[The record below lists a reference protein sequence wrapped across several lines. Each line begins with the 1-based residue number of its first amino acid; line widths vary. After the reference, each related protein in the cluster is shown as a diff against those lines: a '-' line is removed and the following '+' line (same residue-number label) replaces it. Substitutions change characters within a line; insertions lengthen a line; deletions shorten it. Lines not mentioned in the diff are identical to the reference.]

1 MESAQKYFKTIRD
14 VPIEDYFAPGHRLC
28 AGCGASLAMKLAM
41 KAIRMPTVV
50 VNATGCVEVS
60 TSLFPYVSWRLPW
73 VHVAFE
79 NTAAVASGII
89 EAFRIL
95 EKKERGKM
103 HDVIAIAGDGGTFDI
118 GLQAL
123 SGALE
128 RNHKM
133 LYICYDNEAYM
144 NTGIQRSGATPT
156 GAATTTSPAG
166 KVIPGKQERKKDLIG
181 IVLAHRIPYA
191 ATASIS
197 HPLDFINK
205 VRRALEIDGPT
216 FIHVLTPCTLGWRY
230 PPSQTIKIARLAVET
245 RYFPIIEVENGKV
258 RINIK
263 VTKPRPLEEF
273 LEVQGRF
280 RHLFEPENKH
290 ILEILKQQV
299 EENWNRLLKLEEI
312 GLYA

>member
-1 MESAQKYFKTIRD
+1 MGAVEKYFKTIGD
-14 VPIEDYFAPGHRLC
+14 VPSEDYFSPGHRLC
-28 AGCGASLAMKLAM
+28 AGCGSSLAMKLAM
-41 KAIRMPTVV
+41 KAIRMPTAV

-60 TSLFPYVSWRLPW
+60 TSMFPYVSWRLPW
-73 VHVAFE
+73 IHIAFE
-79 NTAAVASGII
+79 NTAAVASGIS

-95 EKKERGKM
+95 EKKGRGRM
-103 HDVIAIAGDGGTFDI
+103 HDVIAVAGDGGTFDI

-128 RNHKM
+128 RQHKM

-156 GAATTTSPAG
+156 GAATTTSPVG
-166 KVIPGKQERKKDLIG
+166 KVISGKQERKKDLIG
-181 IVLAHRIPYA
+181 IVASHKIPYA

-205 VRRALEIDGPT
+205 VRKALEIDGPT

-230 PPSQTIKIARLAVET
+230 PPSQTIKMARLAIET
-245 RYFPIIEVENGKV
+245 RYFPILEIEYGRLK
-258 RINIK
+258 INIK
-263 VTKPRPLEEF
+263 VTRPRPLEEF
-273 LEVQGRF
+273 LEAQGRF
-280 RHLFEPENKH
+280 KHLFEPGNKNLLEN
-290 ILEILKQQV
+290 LKKQI

-312 GLYA
+312 GIYA

>member
-1 MESAQKYFKTIRD
+1 MGTEEKYFKTIRD

-28 AGCGASLAMKLAM
+28 AGCGPSLAMKLAM
-41 KAIRMPTVV
+41 KAIKMPTAV

-60 TSLFPYVSWRLPW
+60 TSMFPYVSWRVPW
-73 VHVAFE
+73 IHVAFE
-79 NTAAVASGII
+79 NTAAVASGIS

-95 EKKERGKM
+95 EKKGRGRM
-103 HDVIAIAGDGGTFDI
+103 HDVIGIAGDGGTFDI

-128 RNHKM
+128 RQHKM

-181 IVLAHRIPYA
+181 IVVAHKIPYA

-197 HPLDFINK
+197 HPLDFMNK
-205 VRRALEIDGPT
+205 VRKALDIDGPT

-230 PPSQTIKIARLAVET
+230 PPSQTIKLARLAIET
-245 RYFPIIEVENGKV
+245 RYFPIFEVENGRPK
-258 RINIK
+258 INIR
-263 VTKPRPLEEF
+263 VTRPRPLEEF
-273 LEVQGRF
+273 LEAQGRF
-280 RHLFEPENKH
+280 KHLFEPSNRD
-290 ILEILKQQV
+290 ILENLKKQV
-299 EENWNRLLKLEEI
+299 EENWNRLIKLEELGI
-312 GLYA
+312 YV